1 MPDECQRLLGDIRV
15 RGGLL
20 MAYLRCLLPVLV
32 LLLPGCSTLQLV
44 DEDTVELRE
53 EIRGGELIA
62 AGDRVD
68 ITTRDC
74 TVYRLVVSEVRDGY
88 IHGYAVSQVSDELP
102 QAVPSD
108 NTPAVDIAIDDIVR
122 IDTENAE
129 DNTCIEH
136 DFYVRLVLFM
146 GVVAF
151 IISHLTIF

>member
-1 MPDECQRLLGDIRV
+1 
-15 RGGLL
+15 
-20 MAYLRCLLPVLV
+20 
-32 LLLPGCSTLQLV
+32 LV

-88 IHGYAVSQVSDELP
+88 IHGYAVSQVSEDLP
-102 QAVPSD
+102 QAIPSD

-129 DNTCIEH
+129 GRPCIDH
-136 DFYVRLVLFM
+136 DFYVRLVFFM
-146 GVVAF
+146 GVLAIVV
-151 IISHLTIF
+151 SHATIF